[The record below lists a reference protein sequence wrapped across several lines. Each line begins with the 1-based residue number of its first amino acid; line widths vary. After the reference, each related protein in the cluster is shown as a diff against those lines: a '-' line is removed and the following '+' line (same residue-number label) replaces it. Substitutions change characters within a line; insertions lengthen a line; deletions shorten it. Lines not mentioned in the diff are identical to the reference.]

1 ATQTFTLAADTYVS
15 ECNPDAAH
23 GDSPI
28 LRVDGGRRE
37 RSSYLRLD
45 ISGAGRNVTKATLR
59 IFSLKVNDLGVAV
72 RIVGDDN
79 WSERGL
85 TFNTA
90 PVVGAY
96 VGHSAE
102 VGDHKWTDIDVT
114 DVLRHEASL
123 TDGGKL
129 TLALTTSRY
138 A

>member
-1 ATQTFTLAADTYVS
+1 RD
-15 ECNPDAAH
+15 
-23 GDSPI
+23 
-28 LRVDGGRRE
+28 
-37 RSSYLRLD
+37 
-45 ISGAGRNVTKATLR
+45 
-59 IFSLKVNDLGVAV
+59 
-72 RIVGDDN
+72 
-79 WSERGL
+79 L

-114 DVLRHEASL
+114 DVLRHEATL

-138 A
+138 ALIGAATPDESLEAASAFASRASDNAPQLKVETEAVPTASSSTSAPTTTAPPTMTTPSTSPPTSAPPTTAPPV